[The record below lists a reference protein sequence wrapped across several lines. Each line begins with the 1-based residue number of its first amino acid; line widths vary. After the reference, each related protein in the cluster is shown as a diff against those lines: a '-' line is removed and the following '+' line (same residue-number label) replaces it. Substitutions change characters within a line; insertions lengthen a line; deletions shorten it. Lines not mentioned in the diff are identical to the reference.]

1 MGRIAAIDYGLKRIG
16 IALSDASKKI
26 AFPLETVEGG
36 KRALEHIKKAL
47 GDKLASIEEIL
58 VGFPLLLSGKEG
70 EMAALVRKFAEEL
83 EKAFGLPVRLIDE
96 RFSSKLAEQSLTEM
110 QLNRKKRSRMVDTTS
125 AVMLLQAY
133 LDRNV

>member
-16 IALSDASKKI
+16 IALSDAGKKI
-26 AFPLETVEGG
+26 AFPLDTVEGG
-36 KRALEHIKKAL
+36 KGSIEHIKKAF

-70 EMAALVRKFAEEL
+70 EMAVAVRKFAAEL
-83 EKAFGLPVRLIDE
+83 EQSLGLPVRLIDE
-96 RFSSKLAEQSLTEM
+96 RFSSKIADQSLSEL
-110 QLNRKKRSRMVDTTS
+110 QLNRKERSRMVDTTS

-133 LDRNV
+133 LDRTP